1 MSVAKSLVDAAPMTF
16 DWCSAALTS
25 STQWCPPPI
34 TSQSH
39 PRKISQE
46 QSRGRWGSSGRFC
59 NLLLPSLFSS
69 VLFHLSCLPSGWSCQ
84 CRKGIFINVESC
96 IEDILLVRRVLS
108 CCPWE
113 GHPSILHCQSFWLGL
128 ESKLKLHFYLHFQSW
143 KWTNLTMT
151 LEKIFVIVKHWNL
164 EVI

>member
-1 MSVAKSLVDAAPMTF
+1 MSLDRNAEVSVAKSLVDAAPMTF

-46 QSRGRWGSSGRFC
+46 QSRGRRGSSGPSAICFF
-59 NLLLPSLFSS
+59 LPSLVVCSFICH
-69 VLFHLSCLPSGWSCQ
+69 VYHLVGLANAG
-84 CRKGIFINVESC
+84 KGIFINVESC
-96 IEDILLVRRVLS
+96 IEDILQVWRVLS

-128 ESKLKLHFYLHFQSW
+128 ESKLKLHFYQHFS
-143 KWTNLTMT
+143 
-151 LEKIFVIVKHWNL
+151 LENGQILQWH
-164 EVI
+164 